1 MLTADYATSQ
11 TGSSLYF
18 ASYDEFEHVTA
29 KKAEHEST
37 EFLEKLATLKTKT
50 HQLDK
55 VTDTEYFGHFIICHS
70 SSLAIRGRPKY
81 STISHPAHAAILF
94 ASASYKKHRFSDYIS
109 ELSNVSTQTIVEKNE
124 DKDYED
130 IFDKIYDRAMY
141 DKKSAASILM
151 HAIEHKISKFDISA
165 VDSILRKIDFDRAGE
180 VSAIS
185 VIKSTKRCN
194 SGLKF
199 WDLAK
204 YNAESTL
211 RKLGYDPV
219 QIFKGI

>member
-18 ASYDEFEHVTA
+18 ASYAEFEHVTA
-29 KKAEHEST
+29 KKAEHDNTES
-37 EFLEKLATLKTKT
+37 LGKIATLKSKIR
-50 HQLDK
+50 QLDK
-55 VTDTEYFGHFIICHS
+55 VTDTEYSGHFIICHS
-70 SSLAIRGRPKY
+70 NSLAIRVRGKSSV
-81 STISHPAHAAILF
+81 STYPTQGAMFFVS
-94 ASASYKKHRFSDYIS
+94 SSYRKDKNSDYIS
-109 ELSNVSTQTIVEKNE
+109 ELSNVSAQRTIEKSE
-124 DKDYED
+124 DKDYKDMFE
-130 IFDKIYDRAMY
+130 KIYDKAVY

-151 HAIEHKISKFDISA
+151 HAIEHKISKFDINA
-165 VDSILRKIDFDRAGE
+165 VDSILRKIDFDKAGE
-180 VSAIS
+180 ISAIS

-199 WDLAK
+199 WALAK

>member
-18 ASYDEFEHVTA
+18 ASYAEFEHVTA
-29 KKAEHEST
+29 KKVEYDNTES
-37 EFLEKLATLKTKT
+37 LGKIATLKSKIR
-50 HQLDK
+50 QLDK
-55 VTDTEYFGHFIICHS
+55 VTDTEYSGHFIISHS
-70 SSLAIRGRPKY
+70 NSLAIGVRGKSCV
-81 STISHPAHAAILF
+81 STNPTQAAMFFVIS
-94 ASASYKKHRFSDYIS
+94 SYRKDKNSDYIS
-109 ELSNVSTQTIVEKNE
+109 ELSNVSAQRTIEKSE
-124 DKDYED
+124 DKDYKDMFE
-130 IFDKIYDRAMY
+130 KIYDKAVY

-151 HAIEHKISKFDISA
+151 HTIEHKISKFDINA
-165 VDSILRKIDFDRAGE
+165 VDSILRKIDFDKAGE
-180 VSAIS
+180 ISAIS

-199 WDLAK
+199 WALAK